1 MNTCKVC
8 GTPIAQNT
16 GRGRKREYCSDAC
29 KQAEYR
35 ANFGLP
41 PEMMMADRWVRWR
54 YERRGQNVTKIP
66 ITLDG
71 TNASSIDPRTW
82 SDYVS
87 VSESTV
93 GDGYGF
99 CLGDGFACIDLDHCY
114 NKSRKLLPWAKMI
127 LAPVQGATYVE
138 ISPSGDGLH
147 IWGRVS
153 HDITGVKVRELMNV
167 EAYTQGRY
175 ITVTR
180 RVWRKAPAKLA
191 NLDYLCEVISHLA

>member
-1 MNTCKVC
+1 MDTCKVC
-8 GTPIAQNT
+8 GKPITQNT

-29 KQAEYR
+29 KQVVYR
-35 ANFGLP
+35 SHFGLP
-41 PEMMMADRWVRWR
+41 PEMMMVDRWVRWQ
-54 YERRGQNVTKIP
+54 YEPRGQYVTKIP
-66 ITLDG
+66 LTLNG
-71 TNASSIDPRTW
+71 KLASTTDPQTW
-82 SDYVS
+82 ADYAN

-99 CLGDGFACIDLDHCY
+99 CLGGGFSCIDLDHCY
-114 NKSRKLLPWAKMI
+114 DGSHKLLPWAKMI
-127 LAPVQGATYVE
+127 LAPVQGTTYIE

-167 EAYTQGRY
+167 EAYTHSRY

-180 RVWRKAPAKLA
+180 HVWRKSPAKLA